1 MLYSYVYMF
10 LLVLSALC
18 ATVVA
23 KGGSLG
29 NLLSGIMPSA
39 SLASGLPLSERRN
52 ALSFLTMEQ
61 RRGLFLRGLEIVPQY
76 PFCREAPSLT
86 LSPHSSPVRFR
97 IVLWARER
105 ANQFTVIKTSWW
117 LALKTNA
124 DDRDSLASPS
134 FRVLLPQAFPS
145 LRLPGGSAQLPPV
158 FSLFPRLG
166 LQPTRP
172 QRPKAWE

>member
-1 MLYSYVYMF
+1 MTERKLAQHPPLTSHAISKPRINPAYNTAMLYSYVYMF

-39 SLASGLPLSERRN
+39 SLASGFPLSERRN

-105 ANQFTVIKTSWW
+105 ANQFTVIKTS
-117 LALKTNA
+117 
-124 DDRDSLASPS
+124 
-134 FRVLLPQAFPS
+134 
-145 LRLPGGSAQLPPV
+145 
-158 FSLFPRLG
+158 
-166 LQPTRP
+166 
-172 QRPKAWE
+172 